1 MMRVLA
7 VCSFKVKQKENVSPF
22 VSEQVSALRSH
33 GVECGFFYVRGKGVA
48 GYLRQ
53 LKFLRKRIKEFNPD
67 VIHAHFGLCGLLA
80 NLQRKV
86 PVITTYHGS
95 DINDKKAY
103 PFSKMA
109 IRLSAWNIFVSRKT
123 LEIAKPKQNHSLLPC
138 GIDLSELQL
147 TPRSE
152 ARQRMKL
159 DLDKKYVLFAG
170 AFDNQVKNA
179 PLAKEAVAL
188 LQDEKLELL
197 ELKGYFR
204 EEVTLLMCAADAF
217 LMTSFTEGSPQVIK
231 EALACGCPIVSVD
244 VGDVKERV
252 DGVAGCF
259 VANTREPKELDELIQ
274 KALSFEGKTKGREKI
289 LADGLD
295 NELVAKKLL
304 GIYDKVKKSEF

>member
-1 MMRVLA
+1 MKVLT
-7 VCSFKVKQKENVSPF
+7 VCSYKELLPGHLAPF
-22 VSEQVSALRSH
+22 VKEQVEALRNL
-33 GVECGFFYVRGKGVA
+33 GVECDFFLVKGKGLL
-48 GYLRQ
+48 GYLKQ
-53 LKFLRKRIKEFNPD
+53 LKPLKDKVFGFQPD

-95 DINDKKAY
+95 DINDKKAF

-109 IRLSAWNIFVSRKT
+109 MRLSAWNIFVSRKT
-123 LEIAKPKQNHSLLPC
+123 LEIAQPRQNHSLLPC

-147 TPRSE
+147 TPKSN

-159 DLDKKYVLFAG
+159 DSGKRYVLFAG

-179 PLAKEAVAL
+179 PLAKKAVEL
-188 LQDEKLELL
+188 LNCSTVELL
-197 ELKGYFR
+197 ELKGYSR

-217 LMTSFTEGSPQVIK
+217 LMTSLTEGSPQVVK

-252 DGVAGCF
+252 EAVEGCYVAK
-259 VANTREPKELDELIQ
+259 TRQPEELVELLK
-274 KALSFEGKTKGREKI
+274 KALAFERRTKGREKI
-289 LADGLD
+289 ISDGLD
-295 NELVAKKLL
+295 NRQVAKKLMGVYEKL
-304 GIYDKVKKSEF
+304 A

>member
-7 VCSFKVKQKENVSPF
+7 VCSFKLKQKENVSPF
-22 VSEQVSALRSH
+22 VSEQVSALRSL

-95 DINDKKAY
+95 DINDRKAL

-109 IRLSAWNIFVSRKT
+109 MRLSAWNIFVSRKT

-197 ELKGYFR
+197 ELKGYSR
-204 EEVTLLMCAADAF
+204 EEVTSLMCAADAF

-252 DGVAGCF
+252 DGVAGCY
-259 VANTREPKELDELIQ
+259 VANTREPKELAELIQ
-274 KALSFEGKTKGREKI
+274 KALTFEGKTKGREKI
-289 LADGLD
+289 IMDGLD
-295 NELVAKKLL
+295 NRQVAKNLL
-304 GIYDKVKKSEF
+304 SLYERIIG